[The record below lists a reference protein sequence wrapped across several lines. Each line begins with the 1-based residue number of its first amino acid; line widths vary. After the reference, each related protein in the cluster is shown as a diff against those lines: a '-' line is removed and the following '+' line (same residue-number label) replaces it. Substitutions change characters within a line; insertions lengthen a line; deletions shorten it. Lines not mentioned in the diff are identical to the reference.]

1 MALEK
6 LMGVMRP
13 AIEDQLKNIILST
26 INEENFH
33 DLASMLCYH
42 LGWEGEG
49 AGPEAQGKRIR
60 PLLVLLCTTAAGA
73 DWPQALPAALAVE
86 LLHNFSLIHDDIQDQ
101 SRERRGR
108 PTIWTKWGIAQA
120 INAGDLMFTLA
131 NHSLLSLQADH
142 DEGVVIRGIE
152 ILYQTSISLTK
163 GQFLDL
169 AYEKEKIIPMEA
181 YWPMIAGK
189 TAALLAASCELGA
202 LVAGI
207 IPEKVKAFREFG
219 YLLGMAFQV
228 QDDWL
233 GIWGDVSATGKS
245 NKNDLVTGKKS
256 LPVLYALNQNK
267 GFFKRWKLG
276 EIEPKEVADLVKLM
290 ALEGAEAY
298 TRETADR
305 LTAEALQALE
315 RSGGIGDGMVSLQ
328 ELTSILLTRVR

>member
-1 MALEK
+1 
-6 LMGVMRP
+6 
-13 AIEDQLKNIILST
+13 
-26 INEENFH
+26 
-33 DLASMLCYH
+33 MLCYH

-49 AGPEAQGKRIR
+49 AGPKAQGKRIR
-60 PLLVLLCTTAAGA
+60 PLLVLLCTSAAGS
-73 DWPQALPAALAVE
+73 DWPQALPAASAVE

-108 PTIWTKWGIAQA
+108 PTIWTQWGIAHA
-120 INAGDLMFTLA
+120 INAGDMMFTLA
-131 NHSLLSLQADH
+131 NHSLLSLQANNID
-142 DEGVVIRGIE
+142 GVVIRATE
-152 ILYQTSISLTK
+152 ILHQTSISLTK

-169 AYEKEKIIPMEA
+169 AYEKEKIIPLEA

-189 TAALLAASCELGA
+189 TAAMLAASCELGA

-207 IPEKVKAFREFG
+207 IPEKQKAFREFG

-233 GIWGDVSATGKS
+233 GIWGDVSSTGKS
-245 NKNDLVTGKKS
+245 NESDLVTGKKS

-267 GFFKRWKLG
+267 GFAIRWKLG
-276 EIEPKEVADLVKLM
+276 EIEPKEVADLAKLM
-290 ALEGAEAY
+290 VLEGAEAY

-305 LTAEALQALE
+305 LTAEAQQALE
-315 RSGGIGDGMVSLQ
+315 RTGGIGDGMAALQ